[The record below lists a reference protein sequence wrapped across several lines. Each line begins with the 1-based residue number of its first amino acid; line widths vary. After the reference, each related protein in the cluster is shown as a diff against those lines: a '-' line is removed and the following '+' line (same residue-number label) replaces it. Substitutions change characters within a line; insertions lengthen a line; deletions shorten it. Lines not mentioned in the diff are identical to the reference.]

1 MEKKT
6 CLRACQKALNSRQN
20 PTIPTNE
27 VLTMIQFVLDNNN
40 FSVEGSKHYIQIN
53 GTAIGSKLGRN
64 YACTYLGEWESELLR
79 SSDLKPF
86 LYWRYIDDIF
96 GVWFHG
102 KDELRNFHD
111 LANSLHSQIKVDLRD
126 STEYMDFLDVRVTV
140 NGETLDTDIYT
151 KPTDTKAYLH
161 FSSDH
166 PKHTKNGIP
175 SGLAMRAKRI
185 CSSDAALERQLT
197 DIRDNLRSRDYP
209 DRQIGQGIARVRG
222 LERSALL
229 KNKIKKEKKGIP
241 LVLTY
246 SSHLPNIN
254 KILREKKNILLRSE
268 ALKSTFSDGVFVS
281 YKRGT
286 NLRDKL
292 VHQKTRK
299 LSRTGDKTQGSC
311 GKGCSVCRVVYGRTE
326 KVVGPGPNLT
336 NMSPRPHVPISA
348 LWCPHVPIGCPY
360 DHFRCVGGGPMPVS
374 NSRIRRFRLAH
385 R

>member
-1 MEKKT
+1 MDVSKLYPSVPREEG
-6 CLRACQKALNSRQN
+6 LRACQKALNSRQN

-140 NGETLDTDIYT
+140 NGETLDTDVYT

-166 PKHTKNGIP
+166 PKHTKKWHTI
-175 SGLAMRAKRI
+175 RARYE
-185 CSSDAALERQLT
+185 SQTHMQL
-197 DIRDNLRSRDYP
+197 R
-209 DRQIGQGIARVRG
+209 
-222 LERSALL
+222 
-229 KNKIKKEKKGIP
+229 
-241 LVLTY
+241 
-246 SSHLPNIN
+246 
-254 KILREKKNILLRSE
+254 
-268 ALKSTFSDGVFVS
+268 
-281 YKRGT
+281 RGT
-286 NLRDKL
+286 
-292 VHQKTRK
+292 
-299 LSRTGDKTQGSC
+299 
-311 GKGCSVCRVVYGRTE
+311 
-326 KVVGPGPNLT
+326 
-336 NMSPRPHVPISA
+336 
-348 LWCPHVPIGCPY
+348 
-360 DHFRCVGGGPMPVS
+360 
-374 NSRIRRFRLAH
+374 
-385 R
+385 